1 MKNGNKQPFSSDIPY
16 AFGLSNLGCMDVF
29 GLLKVEKQ
37 STALHGL
44 ALTHEGF
51 QTGRIMLFIGEF
63 VRSL

>member
-44 ALTHEGF
+44 ALTP
-51 QTGRIMLFIGEF
+51 GRLPNWKNYAFY
-63 VRSL
+63 